1 MPHYLLALAVPL
13 VLALALTPLVRALAI
28 RLNFL
33 DTPSSAIKTHKHA
46 TPTLGGVAIVIAFFA
61 SLLFI
66 RFSTEFPTGTL
77 RNLRGIFVGGTLIF
91 LLGAVDDMLKPKGL
105 GFKIKFAVQILA
117 AAILVY
123 YDMRINFI
131 EPGYLS
137 ICLSVLWVVG
147 VANAFNII
155 DIMDGLSAT
164 QAITAAMGLLWIALP
179 SEDIYVNFAAAA
191 LLGATA
197 GFLPY
202 NFLKKKKI
210 FMGDSGSLFLG
221 FMLAAIS
228 MGTRYSAVNPLGV
241 YAPLFILAIPI
252 FDTIFVAAMRMKRGH
267 SPFIGSKDHY
277 ALRLETLGFSR
288 HQIVFYSAF
297 AALVLSFFA
306 FLATQL
312 PLMWGIWIYFFVGG
326 EFIILSVA
334 ISKIKMQ

>member
-1 MPHYLLALAVPL
+1 MTHYLLALAVPL
-13 VLALALTPLVRALAI
+13 VLALALTPLIRYLAI

-33 DTPSSAIKTHKHA
+33 DKPSSAIKTHKYA
-46 TPTLGGVAIVIAFFA
+46 TPTLGGAAIAIAFFA
-61 SLLFI
+61 ALVFI

-105 GFKIKFAVQILA
+105 GFKTKFAVQILA

-123 YDMRINFI
+123 YDMRIKFI

-137 ICLSVLWVVG
+137 IGLSVLWVVG

-164 QAITAAMGLLWIALP
+164 QAITAALGLLWIALP

-228 MGTRYSAVNPLGV
+228 MGTRYSVVNPLGV

-288 HQIVFYSAF
+288 HQIVFYGAF

-334 ISKIKMQ
+334 ISKIKMH